1 LACITNYRRPQ
12 LMPDR
17 WISSMAISLATPE
30 MSIMRTIMQ
39 NKEGATH
46 RHWASSIDLCLVKET
61 PNKLLLIC

>member
-1 LACITNYRRPQ
+1 
-12 LMPDR
+12 
-17 WISSMAISLATPE
+17 MAISLATPE